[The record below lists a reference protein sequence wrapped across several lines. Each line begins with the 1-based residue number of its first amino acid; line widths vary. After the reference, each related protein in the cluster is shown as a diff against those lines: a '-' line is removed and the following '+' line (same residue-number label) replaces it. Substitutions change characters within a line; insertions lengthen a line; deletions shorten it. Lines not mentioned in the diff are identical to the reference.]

1 MSTLIDHWIFLG
13 LGLCLLYLPY
23 FLWRGGRDRLMAL
36 FVACLGMIQLH
47 SLTGSEWTGWLH
59 QVALYP
65 VAPLLY
71 LYFLDLQGES
81 VSRERVLRHLWP
93 TGLAALSVTA
103 GAIRPAWSVPVLQ
116 AVYGLS
122 FLGGTVYAV
131 LILRRLHRLSLP
143 AGLMRAEA
151 LMLSLVALAGLGIAV
166 LVVLGGLLEAPGFFK
181 LYGSLITVLM
191 VLGHGLILR
200 FPQIPEV
207 LADELQ
213 DALAEAGPAVRRSQL
228 AGVDVEEAT
237 AALRRQMEEDHV
249 YRRFDLSLPVLAER
263 TGVTPHQLSE
273 LVNTRLGMNYARL
286 VKGYRVA
293 EAKMLL
299 LAEPQRSALD
309 IGLSVGFTSLSAFY
323 AAFREL
329 EGMAPGQYRKQG
341 SSSPTP

>member
-1 MSTLIDHWIFLG
+1 
-13 LGLCLLYLPY
+13 
-23 FLWRGGRDRLMAL
+23 
-36 FVACLGMIQLH
+36 
-47 SLTGSEWTGWLH
+47 
-59 QVALYP
+59 
-65 VAPLLY
+65 
-71 LYFLDLQGES
+71 
-81 VSRERVLRHLWP
+81 
-93 TGLAALSVTA
+93 
-103 GAIRPAWSVPVLQ
+103 
-116 AVYGLS
+116 
-122 FLGGTVYAV
+122 
-131 LILRRLHRLSLP
+131 
-143 AGLMRAEA
+143 
-151 LMLSLVALAGLGIAV
+151 MLSLVALAGMGIAV

-293 EAKMLL
+293 EAKMLW